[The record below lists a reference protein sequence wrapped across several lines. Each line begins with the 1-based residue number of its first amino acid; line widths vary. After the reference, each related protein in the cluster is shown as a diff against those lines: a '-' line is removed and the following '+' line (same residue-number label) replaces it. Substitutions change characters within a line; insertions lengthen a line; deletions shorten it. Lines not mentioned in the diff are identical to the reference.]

1 MEVEDGIQIDKQSL
15 AVPEAMERLAD
26 DTDG

>member
-1 MEVEDGIQIDKQSL
+1 MEVEDGIQTDKRSL
-15 AVPEAMERLAD
+15 AVPEAMERPAD